1 MKKQLQ
7 KKTKIPEF
15 PVAILKRLQERTGG
29 KVEEKRILKLDR
41 YDYKILI
48 NALNEFR
55 TKLINENVE
64 CGIVD
69 DLLIKVIDAPVEKRK
84 LSLGRTKGSFTHE
97 SR

>member
-1 MKKQLQ
+1 M
-7 KKTKIPEF
+7 
-15 PVAILKRLQERTGG
+15 
-29 KVEEKRILKLDR
+29 EEKRILKLDR

-48 NALNEFR
+48 NALNKFR

-69 DLLIKVIDAPVEKRK
+69 DLLIRVIDAPVEKRK

>member
-1 MKKQLQ
+1 M
-7 KKTKIPEF
+7 
-15 PVAILKRLQERTGG
+15 
-29 KVEEKRILKLDR
+29 EEKRILKLDR

-55 TKLINENVE
+55 TQLINENVE

-69 DLLIKVIDAPVEKRK
+69 DLLIRVIDAPVEKRK